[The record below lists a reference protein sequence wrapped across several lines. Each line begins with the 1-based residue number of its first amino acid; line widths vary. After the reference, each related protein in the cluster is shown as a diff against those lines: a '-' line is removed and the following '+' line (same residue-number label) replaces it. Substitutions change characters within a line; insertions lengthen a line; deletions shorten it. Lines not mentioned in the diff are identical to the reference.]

1 MTQVLFATNTA
12 PGLVDLDANFSEVF
26 AAKNRIWNASYPVT
40 NYSIALFAGVG
51 GGAGFGTTAM
61 WTSNASRVTLSYG
74 AGTYGLTIHT
84 LETGT
89 QRGVN
94 FIQGGSADGVG
105 TPTNVGSITTTTSS
119 TAYNTTSD
127 ERLKTNIVDLPD
139 AGEAIDALQP
149 RQFEFLVEPGVL
161 RIGFIAQELFEV
173 VPEAVT
179 PGGDNQFTNPW
190 QVDLSR
196 LVPLLVRELQALRTR
211 VAALEA
217 AAP

>member
-1 MTQVLFATNTA
+1 MAQTLFAAATELSL
-12 PGLVDLDANFSEVF
+12 PLVDANFSELY
-26 AAKNRIWNASYPVT
+26 AAKNRIWNASYPVAS
-40 NYSIALFAGVG
+40 YSIALFAGVG

-139 AGEAIDALQP
+139 AGAAIDAMQP
-149 RQFEFLVEPGVL
+149 RQFEFLVEPGVQ
-161 RIGFIAQELFEV
+161 RIGFIAQELYAV

-179 PGGDNQFTNPW
+179 PGGDNQHTNPW

-196 LVPLLVRELQALRTR
+196 LVPLLVRELQSLRAR

-217 AAP
+217 P